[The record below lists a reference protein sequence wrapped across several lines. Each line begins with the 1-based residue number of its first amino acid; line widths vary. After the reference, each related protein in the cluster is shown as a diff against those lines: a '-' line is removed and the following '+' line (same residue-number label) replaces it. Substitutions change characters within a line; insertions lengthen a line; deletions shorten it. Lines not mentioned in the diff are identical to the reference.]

1 MSVTTD
7 VAWLTAVLLVALRMG
22 PLFLLAPVFGSIQVP
37 TQVRALFVLALAAL
51 IVTGLQVTALPA
63 SLSFGD
69 LISAA
74 LSEALVGGLFA
85 FGLFTAFGAFLFA
98 GRILDLQMGF
108 GVASLI
114 DPASRAQA
122 PLLGTFLNLLAIVVF
137 FAIDGHHMIIRGIA
151 FSLHYIPPGT
161 PVPDVNVAAV
171 VAQFGAMFVY
181 AVMIVAPV
189 LFSILLLDIGMAVM
203 ARTMPQVN
211 VFIVAIPL
219 KIFVGL
225 VVLAISLN
233 YVMPLMQNVFE
244 SIFAY
249 WERVVGLQ

>member
-1 MSVTTD
+1 MSITAD

-22 PLFLLAPVFGSIQVP
+22 PVFLLAPVFGSIQVP
-37 TQVRALFVLALAAL
+37 AQVRALFVLGLAAT
-51 IVTGLQVTALPA
+51 IVTGLQITVLPG
-63 SLSFGD
+63 SLSFGG
-69 LISAA
+69 LITAA
-74 LSEALVGGLFA
+74 LYELLIGGLFA

-98 GRILDLQMGF
+98 GRILDLQIGF

-114 DPASRAQA
+114 DPASRTQA

-137 FAIDGHHMIIRGIA
+137 FAIDGHHMLIRGIA
-151 FSLHYIPPGT
+151 FSLQHIPPGT
-161 PVPDVNVAAV
+161 SVPDINVAALI
-171 VAQFGAMFVY
+171 AQFGAMFVY
-181 AVMIVAPV
+181 AVMIVAPA
-189 LFSILLLDIGMAVM
+189 LFSILLLDVGMAVM

-233 YVMPLMQNVFE
+233 YMMPLMQNIFE

-249 WERVVGLQ
+249 WEQVVGLR

>member
-1 MSVTTD
+1 MSVTAD
-7 VAWLTAVLLVALRMG
+7 VAWVTAVLLVALRMG

-37 TQVRALFVLALAAL
+37 PQVRALFVLALAAL
-51 IVTGLQVTALPA
+51 MVTGMQVTALPV
-63 SLSFGD
+63 SLSLAG
-69 LISAA
+69 LITAA
-74 LSEALVGGLFA
+74 LSELLIGGLFA

-114 DPASRAQA
+114 DPSSRAQA

-137 FAIDGHHMIIRGIA
+137 FAIDGHHMVLRGVA
-151 FSLHYIPPGT
+151 FSLQYIPPGAF
-161 PVPDVNVAAV
+161 VLDVNAAAL
-171 VAQFGAMFVY
+171 VAQFGSMFVY
-181 AVMIVAPV
+181 AVMIVAPA

-233 YVMPLMQNVFE
+233 YMMPLMQNIFE

-249 WERVVGLQ
+249 WERVIGLQ